1 MKTEPARIFA
11 TRTGHPIEKSVDLLN
26 NGDSLA
32 RVGRLVFLYGKMK
45 AFVAGMGFISL

>member
-32 RVGRLVFLYGKMK
+32 RVGRLVFYMEK
-45 AFVAGMGFISL
+45 